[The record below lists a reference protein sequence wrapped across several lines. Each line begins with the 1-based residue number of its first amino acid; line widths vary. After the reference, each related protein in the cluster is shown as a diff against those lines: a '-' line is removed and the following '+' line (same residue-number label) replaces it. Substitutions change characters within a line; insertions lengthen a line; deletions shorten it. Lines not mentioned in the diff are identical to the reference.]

1 MCYLIWF
8 ADALLMI
15 FAYVYFSCDV
25 YFGSA
30 ISINTSFIKELES
43 FSSVVFFERLCE
55 ELVFIILK
63 MYGSIHQCS
72 HVDLHFCCLVDIL
85 KLVIYC
91 LYLL

>member
-1 MCYLIWF
+1 MCYLLWF

-15 FAYVYFSCDV
+15 FAYLYFSCDV

-30 ISINTSFIKELES
+30 ISINTSLIKELES

-55 ELVFIILK
+55 ELVFVILK